1 MIKIAIAIPARLNSS
16 RLKEKML
23 LKFGGKPL
31 IQNVFEKASKFGFDT
46 FVLTDS
52 KKIAK
57 YIPSKNVILTGKAE
71 NGTARICSQS
81 MKFFKYDYIIN
92 IQGDML
98 DVTYETIEPI
108 IKSMGA
114 HRQVITAYTK
124 GYNPNGVKIIHQNNL
139 ACWFTREDIGYGD
152 SHLGIYAY
160 PWMFLDKYNSF
171 SENYPNEDLE
181 QNRILG
187 SHYRVMAVEVEYD
200 GREINNEDDL

>member
-23 LKFGGKPL
+23 LKFDGKPL
-31 IQNVFEKASKFGFDT
+31 IQNVFEKVSKFGFDT

-57 YIPSKNVILTGKAE
+57 HIPKENVIITGKEE
-71 NGTARICSQS
+71 NGTARICSQK
-81 MKFFKYDYIIN
+81 MKFFDYDYVIN

-98 DVTYETIEPI
+98 DITYETIEPI
-108 IKSMGA
+108 IKTMGA
-114 HRQVITAYTK
+114 HRNVITAYTK
-124 GYNPNGVKIIHQNNL
+124 GYDPNGVKIIHQGNF
-139 ACWFTREDIGYGD
+139 ACWFTRSDIGYGD

-160 PWMFLDKYNSF
+160 PWIFLDRYFSF
-171 SENYPNEDLE
+171 SEHYPSENLE

-187 SHYRVMAVEVEYD
+187 SHYRVMAVEVEYN
-200 GREINNEDDL
+200 GREINTKDDL